1 MGLAASQARFLGIT
15 ARKSNIEYE
24 GQQVN
29 QQRTAL
35 AEEVNA
41 LYSKLLALE
50 LPIAPDTTKFYE
62 SNYSFEISN
71 TTNNQQGS
79 YIVKNYYENDDGTY
93 YVALDRTYDRKV
105 AIATPVSQMWGFEVD
120 PISGAFYL
128 QNLSNESESYEVKE
142 SEKSQEVIDLINSTN
157 GVQPLPYKEVPKM
170 NEDGTPALDENG
182 QQIMDKDYGSM
193 YFYSMGDGKT
203 YYISSIAL
211 EEYFAAPENEKPE
224 IYSYEQTLQATTE
237 TLSYEKASIIFDDN
251 GRMAQIN
258 VPELQTGTLA
268 VETTRTYDTEGY
280 DAALRDYTM
289 GKDEYDKM
297 VADLN
302 AQTESLQQEDKVL
315 ELRLNQIDTE
325 QNELQTELE
334 AVKAVLEKNIENTF
348 KTFA

>member
-41 LYSKLLALE
+41 LYSKLLSLE

-93 YVALDRTYDRKV
+93 YVALDRTYDKKV
-105 AIATPVSQMWGFEVD
+105 ANASPINNSMWSIVQKDDGY
-120 PISGAFYL
+120 YL
-128 QNLSNESESYEVKE
+128 QNNTNESTSYVIEP

-157 GVQPLPYKEVPKM
+157 EVQPLPSKEVLDA
-170 NEDGTPALDENG
+170 DGNPVLDENG
-182 QQIMDKDYGSM
+182 EPVLDYGTM
-193 YFYSMGDGKT
+193 YFYSMGDGQT

-211 EEYFAAPENEKPE
+211 QEYLEAPENEKPE
-224 IYSYEQTLQATTE
+224 IFSYQQTLQATTE
-237 TLSYEKASIIFDDN
+237 TLSYEKAEIIFDDN

-334 AVKAVLEKNIENTF
+334 AVKAVLDKNIENTF

>member
-41 LYSKLLALE
+41 LYSKLLSLE

-62 SNYSFEISN
+62 SNYSFEVSSTMN
-71 TTNNQQGS
+71 GKEGN

-93 YVALDRTYDRKV
+93 YVALDRTYDKKV
-105 AIATPVSQMWGFEVD
+105 AIST
-120 PISGAFYL
+120 PISDMWKI
-128 QNLSNESESYEVKE
+128 VKDAE
-142 SEKSQEVIDLINSTN
+142 GNYSLINKTDEGKSYAIKASDRSEEIIGIIN
-157 GVQPLPYKEVPKM
+157 DSNAQPLPYTPVPRV
-170 NEDGTPALDENG
+170 NDDGTPVLDENG
-182 QQIMDKDYGSM
+182 QQIIDKDYGPM
-193 YFYSMGDGKT
+193 YFYTMNDGKT
-203 YYISSIAL
+203 YYLSQLAMEKYL
-211 EEYFAAPENEKPE
+211 ENPEEAD
-224 IYSYEQTLQATTE
+224 IFSYEQTLKATTE
-237 TLSYEKASIIFDDN
+237 SLSYEKANIVFDDN
-251 GRMAQIN
+251 GRMAQIDI
-258 VPELQTGTLA
+258 EGLEDGA
-268 VETTRTYDTEGY
+268 KFAIETTRTYDTEGY

-334 AVKAVLEKNIENTF
+334 AVKAVLDKNIENTF